1 MRRRR
6 MVAMTHTI
14 LREGWR
20 YQIGWTFRKVQ
31 KEGRGSF
38 SIRKFILQILDLYK
52 GLFLDVFRK
61 KLQYDY
67 SKMRGGEGG
76 SKAIWNFSENLSD
89 LVAWPLPNV
98 NIVIP
103 KCKYKPKS
111 IIEIVASPLWMHHV
125 IATAIITARARVEER
140 CWRGR
145 ELEVLSV
152 TAGLAPFPRQPRQ
165 FQPVSHPTCFSSK
178 LALGLFSYWLFIF
191 VQLTDHLFYCQCQTY
206 FNHRFQWF

>member
-1 MRRRR
+1 MR
-6 MVAMTHTI
+6 
-14 LREGWR
+14 
-20 YQIGWTFRKVQ
+20 
-31 KEGRGSF
+31 
-38 SIRKFILQILDLYK
+38 
-52 GLFLDVFRK
+52 
-61 KLQYDY
+61 
-67 SKMRGGEGG
+67 EGG
-76 SKAIWNFSENLSD
+76 SKAVWNFSENSSD
-89 LVAWPLPNV
+89 LVAWPFPNV
-98 NIVIP
+98 YIVIP

-178 LALGLFSYWLFIF
+178 LALGLFSYRLFIF
-191 VQLTDHLFYCQCQTY
+191 CSVNWPSFLLPVLNIFQPLISMILVPGCPASSAIAAIIWVTSVDESVQLWHC
-206 FNHRFQWF
+206 WKASK